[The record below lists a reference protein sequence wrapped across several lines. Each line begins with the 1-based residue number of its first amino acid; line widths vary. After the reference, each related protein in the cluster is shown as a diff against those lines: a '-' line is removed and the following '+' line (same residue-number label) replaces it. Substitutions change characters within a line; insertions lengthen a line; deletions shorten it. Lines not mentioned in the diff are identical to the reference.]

1 MNEINTQEEALSR
14 LLRRVEE
21 KVGREMKTPKDFEFL
36 SAQIFEQTR
45 RTISV
50 STLKRVWGYIDSYR
64 SIRESTL
71 DLLAQFASY
80 DNYQHFCQQT
90 QSQQAVFTPPVKI
103 FTQSR
108 CFQSFSCPCCRFRHS
123 TYLQD
128 VENTLRQP
136 RHFEKRTNLCFLRR
150 VPFVVQHSCHRLPIF
165 PASAQLFG
173 VIRMDPTIPTPHF
186 P

>member
-71 DLLAQFASY
+71 DLLAQFAGY

-90 QSQQAVFTPPVKI
+90 QSQQAVFTPPVKNI
-103 FTQSR
+103 YTVALFSVFSLPLLSVSSFYIPSR
-108 CFQSFSCPCCRFRHS
+108 RGEHPSAAA
-123 TYLQD
+123 
-128 VENTLRQP
+128 
-136 RHFEKRTNLCFLRR
+136 
-150 VPFVVQHSCHRLPIF
+150 PF
-165 PASAQLFG
+165 
-173 VIRMDPTIPTPHF
+173 
-186 P
+186 